1 MFSQNRR
8 RFSFAILGITVAI
21 CLLMSCV
28 FINQIYLGDD
38 VAEAIKAGAST
49 EAVGELLLS
58 DYTKPRPDNNVFDGE
73 KMEKLYALLTG
84 NPNAK
89 YSDVVTAAGSKRT
102 SKNLRDQNGGK
113 LVTVTIDGI
122 EWNAVYLS
130 TNKTGEPILTL
141 WQAKSTA
148 NAQWNYHAVN
158 LNTSSIPSNM
168 YSTSMIRNITLNAG
182 GRYYTSDTGSGET
195 TVPQDA
201 GNTYAKYTMTGVT
214 GSLTSFIEK
223 PANVSW
229 QERQI
234 SHLVNGYA
242 YDFNNDAWDN
252 VGSGGG
258 SNANWSSGMVNYY
271 GKTDY
276 SKWANDYI
284 WLPSMTEAGWYEGT
298 YTAKGIW
305 DTSAAERGNG
315 SGVDSW
321 LRSASR
327 AYYSNAGTLLADGS
341 VDGSKP
347 ATDSYAVRPAFH
359 LNLKSAELRSA
370 YMVSEPTDVSV
381 EYKGSAWS
389 IEQVPEAQ
397 IGWYSADKMTLAT
410 EGGSNPRD
418 AKTYKVKV
426 TLNKTLVDSGI
437 IFKGTPDT
445 SDPNHLEDDHT
456 RWFSFTVK
464 PKPVGITWTEAEGV
478 PSTAAANAADVCSAD
493 MPNIKDIIG
502 VKYKN
507 LTTGTA
513 ETETKPTNAGD
524 YKATAFAKN
533 SNYSIK
539 DGETLVKNFSINKLM
554 VGLPTFS
561 RPYLT
566 YGDGQSC
573 AISYKTEELTV
584 KLADKHNGSGDI
596 TLVDGKILT
605 ATNAGKYT
613 LILSL
618 VDKDNSLWS
627 GTGYPQDGSTQ
638 DIEYEYEVKP
648 YQIEATCVNGENLEV
663 TSGSKLDN
671 ITIDFSSDTLP
682 LDDITVNIT
691 AIYADDPDIK
701 VSIYS
706 NLALSQGGQQTF
718 TVTLD
723 TDLLPLQGKWQ
734 LAITPNDSNYSGIFV
749 DNGEEVQVILTVKQA
764 ERAKNFIWRLKSDG
778 TMVNQ
783 SVTVPVE
790 ETEKE
795 YGQTVT
801 YNGKEFLF
809 DVSLPSGYK
818 IDTSYND
825 AAEGFVNGWCT
836 KSATGAGDYITKIK
850 VKFTDSDGTARE
862 EIYSMSWTIDKALF
876 DLSGLKWKD
885 NGNVP
890 YDSEGSEATLDPKT
904 LPKGLIPNYEN
915 NTGMGVGFSA
925 SASVSFT
932 LDPDYAD
939 NYVVPEEG
947 NPDSYKGEFEDWNK
961 TWNIVKAT
969 IQSTSWKKQAFT
981 DGNGK
986 MFDAPVLRD
995 PNAEGGIVEYECY
1008 ETNAA
1013 GEIINDAPI
1022 KIEDIVWSESEA
1034 KFYIIKPI
1042 LKDTAN
1048 YQLDNPDAVSKI
1060 FKVGKELIKV
1070 SVSLES
1076 NSKEYNTNPRHA
1088 TVVVADATVPTSAL
1102 ELTYYDGYT
1111 RLATAPSEVGQ
1122 YRVEVSLK
1130 ASYMDRY
1137 ELEGDYEFEWEIT
1150 KGKIAVDW
1158 NNNAKPPILN
1168 LKFGQINGVEY
1179 EIVDSTDTPVEYSAL
1194 EAGQTYRIRAKIK
1207 DSQLDNFVFADDT
1220 TVTEWKEFS
1229 VNANDKL
1236 TNPNDPTNPNYPQV
1250 DPELPT
1256 GDGDENPGGTPG
1268 GDNNNPD
1275 GDGSNPIDLGKF
1287 GEILK
1292 QWWQVIASAI
1302 SIVLI
1307 IAFLA
1312 KAAGYAS
1319 RKKENKKLVETKYS
1333 TFYAVSGVGLFNLSL
1348 TNWTIIACALMGTA
1362 VLALVIMIIEK
1373 SGFKKS
1379 QRSLEDA
1386 KEEFV
1391 RNQEEV
1397 KERRR
1402 EEENRRRDEDMK
1414 MMFMHMMGGGAGASG
1429 GTVQGGFMG
1438 GMAFGAED
1446 MKGMITEVV
1455 SALLPGMQQMLP
1467 QQASGNDELVQ
1478 KLVEQNAQNEQ
1489 VIKSLAQGQEKLMKK
1504 LSEQPAREFAASNVS
1519 EEVLEKLASKLQPA
1533 ERDDAVIRNLI
1544 EGQSAIMKRLSEQ
1557 PEREVAATSVSEE
1570 VLEKLASKLQPA
1582 ASDETILKVV
1592 AKTEENDGTI
1602 KQLLRNQEML
1612 MEKIIE
1618 LSSNKNDE
1626 KQVVEKIVEV
1636 PVEKVVEKV
1645 VEKPVEKIVEKEVRV
1660 EVPIEKIVE
1669 KEVVKEVKV
1678 EVPVEVPVEKIV
1690 EVPIEV
1696 EKVVEKIVQIP
1707 AEKPAPK
1714 AKAVAP
1720 RLTLDEAY
1728 EKLSAKQKK
1737 FFDTLKEYAMT
1748 KDKCKEKKSTYYIL
1762 LGQSSVNPLVKLTI
1776 KKDCTV
1782 AMFKMEDE
1790 YFKDIR
1796 RNAGSEGTKVKVK
1809 ESELIVSD
1817 AQALATAKEMIDLRE
1832 DQIERYNDYLKEQR
1846 SMKKR

>member
-8 RFSFAILGITVAI
+8 KVAIAMVSIVAILCIALSCIMIQGSREQADAITN
-21 CLLMSCV
+21 LSTTT
-28 FINQIYLGDD
+28 NLGDI
-38 VAEAIKAGAST
+38 V
-49 EAVGELLLS
+49 LS
-58 DYTKPRPDNNVFDGE
+58 DYETRTDNNVFDGE
-73 KMEKLYALLTG
+73 MLDKLYAQLTG
-84 NPNAK
+84 NPNAT
-89 YSDVVTAAGSKRT
+89 YDNVVSAAQSTRN
-102 SKNLRDQNGGK
+102 SEDFYNQNSNK
-113 LVTVTIDGI
+113 AITLTIDNKV
-122 EWNAVYLS
+122 WSAMYLS
-130 TNKTGEPILTL
+130 TNNNGDPILTL
-141 WQAKSTA
+141 WLASSTET
-148 NAQWNYHAVN
+148 AQWNVHAVN
-158 LNTSSIPSNM
+158 ANANVPSNM
-168 YSTSMIRNITLNAG
+168 YGTSMIRAITLNNG
-182 GRYYTSDTGSGET
+182 GTYYTSNSGSGAR
-195 TVPQDA
+195 TVAQDLS
-201 GNTYAKYTMTGVT
+201 NNYAKFTMDGVP
-214 GSLTSFIEK
+214 GSLTAFIDAPSEVNWQK
-223 PANVSW
+223 EQKSVSYNNY
-229 QERQI
+229 QY
-234 SHLVNGYA
+234 N
-242 YDFNNDAWDN
+242 FNNDRYSTVSPGAMYN
-252 VGSGGG
+252 
-258 SNANWSSGMVNYY
+258 NI
-271 GKTDY
+271 DY
-276 SKWANDYI
+276 SSKTNYDGWKNDKI
-284 WLPSMTEAGWYEGT
+284 WLPSMAEAGWYEGT
-298 YTAKGIW
+298 YIARGMWKTHAL
-305 DTSAAERGNG
+305 ERGNAG
-315 SGVDSW
+315 GVNSW
-321 LRSASR
+321 LRSAGDP
-327 AYYSNAGTLLADGS
+327 YYSNAWTLLADGS
-341 VDGSKP
+341 ANNDKP

-359 LNLKSAELRSA
+359 LNLKSAASHAA
-370 YMVSEPTDVSV
+370 YRVAEPTEVSV
-381 EYKGSAWS
+381 EYNGGVMTIDDIDSDQLAWYDS
-389 IEQVPEAQ
+389 DKIILEYPE
-397 IGWYSADKMTLAT
+397 GMT
-410 EGGSNPRD
+410 D
-418 AKTYKVKV
+418 AGTYKVKA
-426 TLNKTLVDSGI
+426 TLAQTLVDNKVT
-437 IFKGTPDT
+437 FKGEPDT
-445 SDPNHLEDDHT
+445 ENAEYPEDEYT
-456 RWFSFTVK
+456 RYFDFKITAKPITFEWVDGEGAAWTSSSGVPYVK
-464 PKPVGITWTEAEGV
+464 PTD
-478 PSTAAANAADVCSAD
+478 ADVCPSDQADADKILAVKYVKTGGTGSYNSEVPPTTVGKYTATAIVKNENYKIKTGQTVTKTFELKVRAVAPPKFTPDHKTNPLVYNAKQQSYILTFDDAD
-493 MPNIKDIIG
+493 MEVKVADKYASDVTLTGKILSAKKAGKYALTLTLKDKVNTQWSTTGNSLDIKEYEFEIKPYTIPVEILSGTKIDTTFGQKCKINFDVINLPLSNDEIKADLIASFSGVEIKIYEGLTLNGDSDTAYNLEVNTDLIPTQGEWKLSIKFDDTNYTCDLGEDDIIINVKPEEEAVDFLWRMYAGG
-502 VKYKN
+502 VLYKSSVK
-507 LTTGTA
+507 TGVNI
-513 ETETKPTNAGD
+513 TESEYPHAITYDGKTYSLDVRPPTGYTIDKEYSQDGFEKGFRTKSAVNAGE
-524 YKATAFAKN
+524 YVTEVM
-533 SNYSIK
+533 IK
-539 DGETLVKNFSINKLM
+539 DGE
-554 VGLPTFS
+554 G
-561 RPYLT
+561 
-566 YGDGQSC
+566 
-573 AISYKTEELTV
+573 
-584 KLADKHNGSGDI
+584 
-596 TLVDGKILT
+596 
-605 ATNAGKYT
+605 
-613 LILSL
+613 
-618 VDKDNSLWS
+618 NS
-627 GTGYPQDGSTQ
+627 
-638 DIEYEYEVKP
+638 K
-648 YQIEATCVNGENLEV
+648 
-663 TSGSKLDN
+663 
-671 ITIDFSSDTLP
+671 
-682 LDDITVNIT
+682 
-691 AIYADDPDIK
+691 
-701 VSIYS
+701 
-706 NLALSQGGQQTF
+706 
-718 TVTLD
+718 
-723 TDLLPLQGKWQ
+723 
-734 LAITPNDSNYSGIFV
+734 
-749 DNGEEVQVILTVKQA
+749 
-764 ERAKNFIWRLKSDG
+764 
-778 TMVNQ
+778 
-783 SVTVPVE
+783 
-790 ETEKE
+790 
-795 YGQTVT
+795 
-801 YNGKEFLF
+801 
-809 DVSLPSGYK
+809 
-818 IDTSYND
+818 
-825 AAEGFVNGWCT
+825 
-836 KSATGAGDYITKIK
+836 
-850 VKFTDSDGTARE
+850 
-862 EIYSMSWTIDKALF
+862 IYSMSWTIDKALF
-876 DLSGLKWKD
+876 DLSGIKWLN
-885 NGNVP
+885 NGEVS

-1150 KGKIAVDW
+1150 KGKIALDW
-1158 NNNAKPPILN
+1158 NANAKPPVLN
-1168 LKFGQINGVEY
+1168 LKFGQINGIEY
-1179 EIVDSTDTPVEYSAL
+1179 EIVDSNDTPVEYNAL
-1194 EAGQTYRIRAKIK
+1194 VAGQTYRIRAKIK
-1207 DSQLDNFVFADDT
+1207 DSQLDNFIFADDT

-1256 GDGDENPGGTPG
+1256 DGGDENPGGTPG

-1504 LSEQPAREFAASNVS
+1504 LSEQPAREFATSNVS

-1714 AKAVAP
+1714 AKTAAP